1 VVSVNRQ
8 QFERVVRKTE
18 EVLGGPVAGRRIAVW
33 GLTFKAHTDDLR
45 DSPAIE
51 IVERLIGAGAS
62 VVAYDPEVDK
72 GADVVDG
79 LEVAGDAYTACQ
91 GADALVVLTEW
102 PEFGRTDLDRVA
114 DALVAPRI
122 VDTRN
127 VVDRLALERR
137 GFVYRGIGRA

>member
-1 VVSVNRQ
+1 M
-8 QFERVVRKTE
+8 
-18 EVLGGPVAGRRIAVW
+18 GGRRIAVW

-51 IVERLIGAGAS
+51 IVERLLAAGAQ
-62 VVAYDPEVDK
+62 VCAYDPEVDK
-72 GADVVDG
+72 GAEVVEG
-79 LEVAGDAYTACQ
+79 LEVADDPYAACE
-91 GADALVVLTEW
+91 GADVLVVLTEW

-127 VVDRLALERR
+127 VVDRVALARR
-137 GFVYRGIGRA
+137 GFTYRGIGRT